1 MLSGIVS
8 IGHTCKVTV
17 SCCLRKILKYSTGY
31 RDFKALSPLFTY
43 SVLTLGTMKALIISD
58 IHANLAALEA
68 VIKEAGEF
76 DITWCLGDTV
86 GYGPDPNECIAKLHT
101 LPNLTCLLGNHDA
114 AVIEEI
120 EVSSFNIEARIS
132 VGWTQSVLKEES
144 RKFLKSLP
152 AKIEVEGQTLA
163 HGSPRH
169 PIWEYLLDTPTI
181 IENFEFFDTPYCFV
195 GHTHL
200 PVIYQLDN
208 EHQAPDQIIPE
219 AFNPIKLS
227 PRAIINPGSVGQ
239 PRDRNPFASYA
250 IFDTENDILEHRRAA
265 YDIGSVQAR
274 MRQARLPQRHIN
286 RLEIGW

>member
-1 MLSGIVS
+1 
-8 IGHTCKVTV
+8 
-17 SCCLRKILKYSTGY
+17 
-31 RDFKALSPLFTY
+31 
-43 SVLTLGTMKALIISD
+43 MKALIISD
-58 IHANLAALEA
+58 IHANLPALEA
-68 VIKEAGEF
+68 VIQEAGNF
-76 DITWCLGDTV
+76 DATWCLGDTV
-86 GYGPDPNECIAKLHT
+86 GYGPDPNECIATLRS

-120 EVSSFNIEARIS
+120 EAGSFNIEARIS
-132 VGWTQSVLKEES
+132 VGWTQSVLENES
-144 RKFLKSLP
+144 REFLKSLP
-152 AKIEVEGQTLA
+152 ASIEVENQTLA

-169 PIWEYLLDTPTI
+169 PIWEYLLDPPTI
-181 IENFEFFDTPYCFV
+181 AENFEFFDTPYCFV

-208 EHQAPDQIIPE
+208 DHLLPDHIIPE
-219 AFNPIKLS
+219 AFNTIKLS

-250 IFDTENDILEHRRAA
+250 VFDTETHTLEHRRAA

-274 MRQARLPQRHIN
+274 MRQAQLPPRHIN